1 MCALALLMNLMLLM
15 SLKLLMLWLL
25 MGLEAS

>member
-1 MCALALLMNLMLLM
+1 MCALAFLMNLMLLM